1 MRLPLLLV
9 CVLTISAC
17 SGRSLTPSGDL
28 MPRAGDPPEG
38 PEIPALCSP
47 TCAAGLEK
55 LQQCWLSMLTES
67 AQAAENAKRLG
78 QDSCSEDL
86 HQKGNAE

>member
-9 CVLTISAC
+9 FVLTISAC
-17 SGRSLTPSGDL
+17 SGRSPTPSGDL
-28 MPRAGDPPEG
+28 MPRAGEPPEG
-38 PEIPALCSP
+38 PEVPAMCSS

-67 AQAAENAKRLG
+67 EPAAESVKRPGPG
-78 QDSCSEDL
+78 QSDVRCE
-86 HQKGNAE
+86 

>member
-1 MRLPLLLV
+1 MRLPLLLA

-17 SGRSLTPSGDL
+17 SGRSPTPSSDSI
-28 MPRAGDPPEG
+28 PRAGDPPEG

-55 LQQCWLSMLTES
+55 LQQCWLSMLTENEP
-67 AQAAENAKRLG
+67 AAESVKRPG
-78 QDSCSEDL
+78 PDHSEVRC
-86 HQKGNAE
+86 E